1 MVKNLPAVWEIWVWS
16 LGWED
21 PLEKGKIT
29 QLQYSGPENSMDRG
43 TWQAIVHGGHK
54 ELDTAEW
61 FSLSLYFMRWPGTI
75 SGAGSKIVQ
84 KIDKVS
90 GFLELLLC
98 NRVGVGDKDRFLVS
112 MPEK

>member
-1 MVKNLPAVWEIWVWS
+1 
-16 LGWED
+16 
-21 PLEKGKIT
+21 
-29 QLQYSGPENSMDRG
+29 
-43 TWQAIVHGGHK
+43 
-54 ELDTAEW
+54 
-61 FSLSLYFMRWPGTI
+61 MRWPGTI